1 MRTVH
6 PAGSHRAS
14 RWMTAGCL
22 AAAATLT
29 LAACAKKT
37 STGSGTAPTTPP
49 GVSVNEGLVPG
60 VGTVIVNG
68 SGRTLYVLSS
78 EAGGKITCTDANGCT
93 AVWPDTELPAGV
105 QAATAGPGVDASQLG
120 TVKDAAGKLYVTFGG
135 YPLYTYS
142 GDDAPGVAGGQGITS
157 FGGTWTTMS
166 VSGTVMAPPVP
177 SPKPSPS
184 PSPARSVVPPAVH
197 TATTPPGAAP
207 THTTA
212 PAPTTA
218 APSPSPQPTY
228 TYNYGY

>member
-1 MRTVH
+1 MRTFH
-6 PAGSHRAS
+6 HAGPHRAS

-37 STGSGTAPTTPP
+37 TSGTGATSPTPP

-105 QAATAGPGVDASQLG
+105 QSATAGSGVDASQLG
-120 TVKDAAGKLYVTFGG
+120 TVKDTAGKLYATFGG
-135 YPLYTYS
+135 YPLYTFS
-142 GDDAPGVAGGQGITS
+142 GDDAPGVAKGQGINS

-166 VSGTVMAPPVP
+166 VSGTVMAPPGP
-177 SPKPSPS
+177 SPTPKPAPS
-184 PSPARSVVPPAVH
+184 PSPAISVVPPAVH
-197 TATTPPGAAP
+197 TTTPAPVP

-212 PAPTTA
+212 PAATTA
-218 APSPSPQPTY
+218 PPSPSPQPTY
-228 TYNYGY
+228 NYGY